1 METLSL
7 SIQGMHCGGCASK
20 VSAALKSIPGTT
32 VEAVTAGSARVLF
45 DPKRTTERVLIATVN
60 NLGFKVA
67 KA

>member
-32 VEAVTAGSARVLF
+32 VEAVTVGSARVLF
-45 DPKRTTERVLIATVN
+45 DPKRTTDNVLIAAVN
-60 NLGFKVA
+60 NLGFQAA